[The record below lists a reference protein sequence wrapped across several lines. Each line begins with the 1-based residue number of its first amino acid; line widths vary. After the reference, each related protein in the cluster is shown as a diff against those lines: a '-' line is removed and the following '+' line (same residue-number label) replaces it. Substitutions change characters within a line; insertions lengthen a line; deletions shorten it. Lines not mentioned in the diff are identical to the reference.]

1 MQWGQPLLGPEV
13 VAAAALLGGG
23 AGHREEYLPEKG
35 VYDSVEIFFSITL
48 HYYTSSMMNV
58 VHHLLLRDGY
68 ITTCYSLVPRPPG
81 NKATHTDAINSPLC

>member
-13 VAAAALLGGG
+13 VAAVALLGGG
-23 AGHREEYLPEKG
+23 VGHQEEYLPEKG

-58 VHHLLLRDGY
+58 WLEQSISWISKV
-68 ITTCYSLVPRPPG
+68 
-81 NKATHTDAINSPLC
+81 KQSPQ